1 MSRWSGPENRRAL
14 WALCVLVCVAVL
26 GSSPRAEGQYDGTYT
41 GKRVLIEGA
50 AANDCPA
57 EDNVTVTIKG
67 MLLKFTNSE
76 LAYEMT
82 LEPAAD
88 GSFHQTTV
96 SGGTTVN
103 IQGRITQD
111 TLDADVVNFGN
122 RCKHHWH
129 LTKQS

>member
-1 MSRWSGPENRRAL
+1 MFRRPV
-14 WALCVLVCVAVL
+14 WILCVTLCLAVAATSFAAD
-26 GSSPRAEGQYDGTYT
+26 GTYDGTYT
-41 GKRVLIEGA
+41 GKRVLTEGA
-50 AANDCPA
+50 ATSDCPA

-67 MLLKFTNSE
+67 IILKFTNSD
-76 LAYEMT
+76 LNYEMT

-88 GSFHQTTV
+88 GSFHQSTV

-103 IQGRITQD
+103 IQGRITGD

-129 LTKQS
+129 LTKNH